1 MAERRPGDYD
11 QELERKTQERA
22 ELKRREEEFLREQE
36 ERRELREI
44 ERKRAETEEYLKRR
58 GIDFLERTGQHPS
71 ASLVQRWIE
80 ESVEDIE
87 RERQADHQRRLDAMG
102 GAGPY

>member
-1 MAERRPGDYD
+1 MTERRRPAGDAGFQRRFEEM
-11 QELERKTQERA
+11 QEIKRK
-22 ELKRREEEFLREQE
+22 EEAFLREQE

-87 RERQADHQRRLDAMG
+87 RERQADHQRRRDEAP
-102 GAGPY
+102 PY